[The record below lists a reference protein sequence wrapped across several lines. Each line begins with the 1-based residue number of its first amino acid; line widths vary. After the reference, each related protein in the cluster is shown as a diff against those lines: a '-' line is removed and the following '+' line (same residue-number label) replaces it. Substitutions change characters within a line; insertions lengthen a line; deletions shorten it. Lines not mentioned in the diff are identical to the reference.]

1 MQKTAPISSSSMQ
14 RQHDVADPLLNEAA
28 ILNDLDRVSS
38 APSAAQLKQGARL
51 AILDTFDRRPYR
63 EPFAELVCEACS
75 LQANL
80 SRLEFAE
87 TLRKALEGGKL
98 DKAMLD
104 ETIKGLT
111 NVCEERRAGLIKLF
125 KPVTEMRLEGDP
137 LH

>member
-1 MQKTAPISSSSMQ
+1 MQKNPTISSNSQ
-14 RQHDVADPLLNEAA
+14 RRRDVAEPVLNEDA
-28 ILNDLDRVSS
+28 ILNDLDRVTS

-51 AILDTFDRRPYR
+51 AIIDTFDRRPHR
-63 EPFAELVCEACS
+63 EPFVDLVNEACS

-87 TLRKALEGGKL
+87 NLRGVLEKGKL

-104 ETIKGLT
+104 DTIKGLT
-111 NVCEERRAGLIKLF
+111 QVCEERRAAVLKMF
-125 KPVTEMRLEGDP
+125 KPVTEMRMDHDP